1 MPEKKRSPRGK
12 NKFIP
17 ASLSM
22 IEPKLR
28 DIYYEFYREAYRPSS
43 LDFKTKELISIA
55 ASLLAKCDGC
65 LDGHIKKALQCGAT
79 KHEVSDAIAI
89 AIGINAAA
97 VIDQT
102 DKAAIRLGLNHFEG
116 LRRGGGHAAAD
127 KKPKA

>member
-1 MPEKKRSPRGK
+1 MPQKNKPPRGK

-22 IEPKLR
+22 LEPKLR
-28 DIYYEFYREAYRPSS
+28 DIYYEFYKEAYRPSS

-55 ASLLAKCDGC
+55 ASLLARCEGC
-65 LDGHIKKALQCGAT
+65 LDGHVKKALQSGAT
-79 KHEVSDAIAI
+79 KHEISDAIAI

-102 DKAAIRLGLNHFEG
+102 DRLAVRLELNHFEG
-116 LRRGGGHAAAD
+116 LQHGGGPAAEH
-127 KKPKA
+127 KS

>member
-1 MPEKKRSPRGK
+1 MPQKKESPRGK

-28 DIYYEFYREAYRPSS
+28 DIYYEFYKEAYRPTS

-55 ASLLAKCDGC
+55 ASLLAKCEGC
-65 LDGHIKKALQCGAT
+65 LDGHIKKALQSGAT
-79 KHEVSDAIAI
+79 KHEISDAIAI

-97 VIDQT
+97 VIDLT
-102 DKAAIRLGLNHFEG
+102 DRAAIRLGLNHFEG
-116 LRRGGGHAAAD
+116 LRHGGAPG
-127 KKPKA
+127 PNKAS

>member
-1 MPEKKRSPRGK
+1 MPQSKKSPRGK

-22 IEPKLR
+22 VEPKLR
-28 DIYYEFYREAYRPSS
+28 DIYYEFYKEAYRPTS

-55 ASLLAKCDGC
+55 ASLLAKCEGC
-65 LDGHIKKALQCGAT
+65 LEGHIKKALQGGAT
-79 KHEVSDAIAI
+79 KHEISDAIAI

-102 DKAAIRLGLNHFEG
+102 DRVALKLELDHFEG
-116 LRRGGGHAAAD
+116 LRHSGGTAHAEA
-127 KKPKA
+127 KKH

>member
-1 MPEKKRSPRGK
+1 MAQQKSPRGK

-28 DIYYEFYREAYRPSS
+28 DIYYEFYTEAYRPTS

-55 ASLLAKCDGC
+55 ASLLAKCEGC
-65 LDGHIKKALQCGAT
+65 LEGHVKKALQCGAT

-102 DKAAIRLGLNHFEG
+102 DRLAVRLGLDHFEG
-116 LRRGGGHAAAD
+116 LRHGGGSA
-127 KKPKA
+127 KKA